1 MEESEFVGG
10 SNGAEGNLIK
20 KSVSKLV
27 NQVSMNILISKLTVK
42 REK

>member
-1 MEESEFVGG
+1 MEESEFASG

-20 KSVSKLV
+20 KSASKLA